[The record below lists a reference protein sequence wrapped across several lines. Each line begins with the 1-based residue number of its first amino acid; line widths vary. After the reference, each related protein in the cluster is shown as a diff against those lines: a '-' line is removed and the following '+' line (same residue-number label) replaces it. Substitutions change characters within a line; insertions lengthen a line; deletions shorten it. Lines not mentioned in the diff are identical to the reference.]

1 MGTENMLKEMYWCV
15 VLIAGNDYLN
25 DKKKKNVFFVYKV
38 IYAYISLTE
47 RILLPKLLPN
57 F

>member
-25 DKKKKNVFFVYKV
+25 DKKKRMF
-38 IYAYISLTE
+38 SLFT
-47 RILLPKLLPN
+47 KLYMLI
-57 F
+57 FL

>member
-25 DKKKKNVFFVYKV
+25 DKKKNVFFVYKV

-47 RILLPKLLPN
+47 RILLPKLLSN

>member
-1 MGTENMLKEMYWCV
+1 MGTENMLKEMCWCV

-25 DKKKKNVFFVYKV
+25 DKKKNVFFVYKV